1 MSAQV
6 AGYGGTPWPKIS
18 APLFVHLTEVGICA
32 MALSASRVDS
42 KVCALNITWG
52 GIKLMWQKA
61 QRDSWNR

>member
-52 GIKLMWQKA
+52 GE
-61 QRDSWNR
+61 